1 MDANN
6 THQVFDWLWTSGQ
19 LSQNDIARLPS
30 LGIEAVV
37 NLATPASSNALAS
50 EAELVAREGIPYFQI
65 PVEWENPLHEQ
76 LELFFSL
83 LAALYGRRLWVHCA
97 MNMRVSAFIYLY
109 RRIILGEG
117 EQAAAFPLR
126 EVWQPD
132 AVWQAFID
140 AALARHAGAAARTGG
155 QP

>member
-19 LSQNDIARLPS
+19 LSENDIARLPS
-30 LGIEAVV
+30 LGIEAVI
-37 NLATPASSNALAS
+37 NLATPASSNALLG

-65 PVEWENPLHEQ
+65 PVEWDNPLHEQ

-97 MNMRVSAFIYLY
+97 MNMRVSAFVYLY

-140 AALARHAGAAARTGG
+140 AALARHDGAAAPAGG
-155 QP
+155 